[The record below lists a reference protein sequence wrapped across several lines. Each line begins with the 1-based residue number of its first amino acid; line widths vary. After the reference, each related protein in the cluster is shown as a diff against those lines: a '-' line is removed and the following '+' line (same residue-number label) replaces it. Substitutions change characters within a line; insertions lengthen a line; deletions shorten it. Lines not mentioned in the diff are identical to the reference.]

1 MPKQISMS
9 ESLSHSQ
16 LKEKISLLNQSFGVN
31 IDAEDFKAENYSS
44 SSVVDLLVQ
53 KITEELSG
61 EWTSDMAFHKLR
73 SAISEITTTL
83 PTSITLESEL
93 NTLLPKSG
101 RKQKMKQL
109 EEKLGFK
116 IDILKPNAALYGI
129 FILLFFACIPVGI
142 GMDWFLSGIC
152 MIVFGVI
159 IYVLGKTGNNF
170 RMKTVGQLADFLAWK
185 NYLVQKQGL
194 QQINTAE
201 VQSKVD
207 ALIS

>member
-1 MPKQISMS
+1 MS
-9 ESLSHSQ
+9 ESISHNQ
-16 LKEKISLLNQSFGVN
+16 LKEKIVQLNQAFSVN
-31 IDAEDFKAENYSS
+31 VDAEDFKSENYST
-44 SSVVDLLVQ
+44 SSVKELLMQ

-73 SAISEITTTL
+73 GAIAEITST
-83 PTSITLESEL
+83 PPASITLDSEL

-101 RKQKMKQL
+101 RKKNLTQL
-109 EEKLGFK
+109 ENKLGFK
-116 IDILKPNAALYGI
+116 MDILKPNSALYGT

-185 NYLVQKQGL
+185 NYLVQKRGMKEV
-194 QQINTAE
+194 NTSE
-201 VQSKVD
+201 IQSKVD

>member
-1 MPKQISMS
+1 M
-9 ESLSHSQ
+9 
-16 LKEKISLLNQSFGVN
+16 NQAFSVN
-31 IDAEDFKAENYSS
+31 VDAEDFKSENYST
-44 SSVVDLLVQ
+44 SSVKELLMQ

-73 SAISEITTTL
+73 GAIAEITST
-83 PTSITLESEL
+83 PPASITLDSEL

-101 RKQKMKQL
+101 RKKNLTQL
-109 EEKLGFK
+109 ENKLGFK
-116 IDILKPNAALYGI
+116 MDILKPNSALYGT

-185 NYLVQKQGL
+185 NYLVQKRGMKEV
-194 QQINTAE
+194 NTSE
-201 VQSKVD
+201 IQSKVD